1 MTFKDIDLT
10 GFNTDT
16 DLEGARVPPGR
27 FHFQVVDVRPDDEA
41 RTPCMVFKLV
51 VLAGEHQG
59 LTLPERLYFS
69 EKDGAK
75 RRVGLFARR
84 LGLVR
89 PEDLGKRLSVDWRRA
104 IGRDFIGEVIEETY
118 EKRDGSTGTSSK
130 LAFSGVYDPTDDR
143 VKDVPRGQ
151 VEAVAPPP
159 ATATDDDFSDL

>member
-1 MTFKDIDLT
+1 MTFQEIDLT
-10 GFNTDT
+10 GFATDT

-41 RTPCMVFKLV
+41 RTPCKIFNLV
-51 VLAGEHQG
+51 VLAGEHRG

-84 LGLVR
+84 LGLAR
-89 PEDLGKRLSVDWRRA
+89 PEDLGKRVPVDWRRA

-118 EKRDGSTGTSSK
+118 EKRDGSKGTVSK
-130 LAFSGVYDPTDDR
+130 LAFAGLYSCDDER

-151 VEAVAPPP
+151 LQPVTPPP
-159 ATATDDDFSDL
+159 AAAAEDDFSDL